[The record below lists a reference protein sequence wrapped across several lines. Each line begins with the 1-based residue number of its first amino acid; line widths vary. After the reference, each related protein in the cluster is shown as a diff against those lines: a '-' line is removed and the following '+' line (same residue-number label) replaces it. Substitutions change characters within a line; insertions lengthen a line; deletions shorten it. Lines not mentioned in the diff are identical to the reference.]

1 MKIIKDNYTRNFQCT
16 CAGCNSIY
24 EFTRDEALKTAK
36 KQISIKC
43 PLCEYETIL
52 ASSKEEQFQ
61 NVVEIKDEKKVAKPK
76 VKKVLLEDKVE
87 KSKTTR
93 TSKPKVVE
101 EQKESTTVLP
111 ETQDSQTTLS
121 E

>member
-1 MKIIKDNYTRNFQCT
+1 MKIIKDNYTRTFRCT
-16 CAGCNSIY
+16 CARCNSIY

-36 KQISIKC
+36 KQITIKC
-43 PLCEYETIL
+43 PLCEYETFL

-61 NVVEIKDEKKVAKPK
+61 NVVEIKDEKKVIKPK
-76 VKKVLLEDKVE
+76 AKKLLLEDKVE